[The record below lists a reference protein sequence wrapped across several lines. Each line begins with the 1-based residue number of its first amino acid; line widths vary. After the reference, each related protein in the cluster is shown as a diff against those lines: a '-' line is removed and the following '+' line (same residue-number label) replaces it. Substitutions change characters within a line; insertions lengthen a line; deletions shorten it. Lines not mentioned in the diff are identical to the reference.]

1 MVIFLFALLILLGVI
16 MTVVG
21 YALKI
26 AGDGENFL
34 FIAGLTLT
42 AFVSFGLGVIIAS
55 GGDFK
60 VKHPVKPSVEVLIK
74 NGKADTTYIYNFKEE
89 KK

>member
-1 MVIFLFALLILLGVI
+1 MIIFLFALLILVGAI

-21 YALKI
+21 YAFKTE
-26 AGDGENFL
+26 GDGENSL

-42 AFVSFGLGVIIAS
+42 ALFSFGLGVIIAS
-55 GGDFK
+55 KGGFK

-74 NGKADTTYIYNFKEE
+74 DGKADTTYIYKFEE
-89 KK
+89 K